1 MENASALTYHM
12 VWGIFYY
19 DLKLRRY
26 SPADG
31 GRMRIPGPLR
41 RNELDGTHGMRRLD
55 RLGFEKRALREGR
68 ATV

>member
-1 MENASALTYHM
+1 MPQPSLAGAFLLCSLPKT
-12 VWGIFYY
+12 IFTRQ
-19 DLKLRRY
+19 RRVNE
-26 SPADG
+26 DT
-31 GRMRIPGPLR
+31 RLLWLLLR